1 MRSITIPALHNVF
14 VFIIL
19 MTTISAMKMFTQS
32 FVMTQGGPDNSTMTI
47 VYYVYQQ
54 GLQFRNIGYASAA
67 SVIFF
72 FIVLF
77 LSTGIKRFVDSER

>member
-1 MRSITIPALHNVF
+1 
-14 VFIIL
+14 
-19 MTTISAMKMFTQS
+19 MKMFTQS

-72 FIVLF
+72 FIVLI
-77 LSTGIKRFVDSER
+77 LSSGIKKFVDSER